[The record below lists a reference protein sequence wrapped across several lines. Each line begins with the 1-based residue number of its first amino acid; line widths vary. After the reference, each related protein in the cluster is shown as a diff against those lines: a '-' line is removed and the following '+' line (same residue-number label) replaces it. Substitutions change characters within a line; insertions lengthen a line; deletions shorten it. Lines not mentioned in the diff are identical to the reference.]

1 MIKKLTSKNMTA
13 EINYHG
19 AELKSLIKDGKEYM
33 WQADSKFWSRTSPV
47 LFPVVGQVSGGT
59 YKYNGVEYKMSQHGF
74 ARDMDFELVE
84 STDSSCTFLLKS
96 NEETKEKYPFD
107 FELRLGYELT
117 DKGIEVIWDVKN
129 TDEKSL
135 EFSIGAHPGF
145 NCVINKSALRISK
158 AGKPL
163 DSFKRSMFV
172 DGLVTD
178 EITNVALTE
187 GVLKLD
193 DHSFDNGVYILEN
206 AQSDRVELLDENGD
220 TVVDVT
226 YDAPLV
232 GIWAPAGE
240 GVPFLCI
247 EPWYGRADKRGYD
260 GELKDREWN
269 NTIKAGDSFKVSY
282 FIAV

>member
-33 WQADSKFWSRTSPV
+33 WQADPKFWSRTSPV

-129 TDEKSL
+129 TDEK
-135 EFSIGAHPGF
+135 
-145 NCVINKSALRISK
+145 
-158 AGKPL
+158 PL

-178 EITNVALTE
+178 EITNVALIE